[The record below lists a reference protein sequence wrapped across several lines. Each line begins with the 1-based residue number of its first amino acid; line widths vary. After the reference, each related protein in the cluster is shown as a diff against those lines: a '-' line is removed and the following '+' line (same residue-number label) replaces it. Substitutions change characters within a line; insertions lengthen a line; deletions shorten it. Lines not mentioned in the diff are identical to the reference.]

1 MQPNGKEDR
10 IYMNTQL
17 SFLKSVNRIIITG
30 GNGFIGKRLVR
41 KLLSLN
47 SHEIVL
53 ISNKYNVNDK
63 YLSDKKTYEEKSLR
77 FYSADIRDKGA
88 ISEIFSDV
96 KADTC
101 IHLAAKIS
109 VADSLRNPQETMDI
123 NVNGTLNVL
132 DACHNSGV
140 NTFVFASSAA
150 VYGDV
155 TELPISRKSSVKT
168 LISLRYEQGAC
179 RTVCFIIW

>member
-88 ISEIFSDV
+88 ISEIFSD
-96 KADTC
+96 D
-101 IHLAAKIS
+101 
-109 VADSLRNPQETMDI
+109 R
-123 NVNGTLNVL
+123 
-132 DACHNSGV
+132 
-140 NTFVFASSAA
+140 
-150 VYGDV
+150 
-155 TELPISRKSSVKT
+155 
-168 LISLRYEQGAC
+168 
-179 RTVCFIIW
+179 